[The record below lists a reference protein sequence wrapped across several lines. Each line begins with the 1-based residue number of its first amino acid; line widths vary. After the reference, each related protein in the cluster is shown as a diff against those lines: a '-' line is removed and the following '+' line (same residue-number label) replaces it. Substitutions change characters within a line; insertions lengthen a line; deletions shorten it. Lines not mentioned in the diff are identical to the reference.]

1 MCNNKGARVK
11 FQPFLSQKRDRKL
24 CIFYNKLKYN
34 IISKTKCSGGGK
46 VKLKEYR
53 ENKGYTQQEMADILG
68 ITQQAYSN
76 KEVGKR
82 GFNIKELLI
91 LQKVLGVN
99 ISDIYEDLSKE
110 IDKRLNR
117 GNQGEC
123 HK

>member
-1 MCNNKGARVK
+1 M
-11 FQPFLSQKRDRKL
+11 
-24 CIFYNKLKYN
+24 
-34 IISKTKCSGGGK
+34 
-46 VKLKEYR
+46 KLKEYR

-82 GFNIKELLI
+82 GFNTKELLI

-117 GNQGEC
+117 GN
-123 HK
+123 

>member
-1 MCNNKGARVK
+1 M
-11 FQPFLSQKRDRKL
+11 
-24 CIFYNKLKYN
+24 
-34 IISKTKCSGGGK
+34 
-46 VKLKEYR
+46 KLKEYR

-82 GFNIKELLI
+82 GFNTKELLI

-110 IDKRLNR
+110 IDKKLNKS
-117 GNQGEC
+117 N
-123 HK
+123 